1 MSFDVIPEPLNK
13 GQLYYVGVVNP
24 TTISLHLNQLDAEAG
39 INPIALKSI
48 VNVDQTQFVN
58 SRNCDL
64 KTIIFMPAVPP
75 ISLDFPNEVTFL
87 NNVGDT
93 SPLPAPL
100 LENVTYFV
108 QALDNQN
115 LEVYASIQD
124 ATARINPLR
133 MSGNDS
139 ALLLRIRKPMTP
151 ITKLTFPTPPGFIT
165 GDSVNATTGN
175 NGVLPQPLLENQTY
189 FVHQVAGD
197 PLSVTLHLK
206 TEDAATGD
214 NPINLITQ
222 GSGPNAIAKVLP
234 ASVTTGTVEN
244 VTANNFTLAPAQG
257 TGAHA
262 TALATGPVTSI
273 NLVAGGANYTS
284 SVAIFDDTGGYDYNA
299 VPTVQILGGA
309 HTRQAT
315 ASCTIATD
323 TVTGKKYVDSV
334 AIIDVGAGY
343 DPADPPY
350 VIFTGGLNTGGV
362 PASAYAIVQDGAVVA
377 VTLQPYGSGAAAT
390 VSINTVNSEI
400 NGLVLTNG
408 GDGYA
413 YPPRV
418 NLTKPNGSISSD
430 GQITILTADS
440 ATYPAFGPFPA
451 RHDNYFYARIFI
463 KMNYSHG
470 GVIGK
475 NTTYGFTVNF
485 YFTPSELNDSVAR
498 ANRVAAEFAN
508 KIQTSY
514 VNLFSATVSE
524 NVISIYSLSLDN
536 GVKNGHIFDIYTVPP
551 PPLGVTLTTDNIP
564 RVGPVAGQAT
574 ATATVTTSFVTQYAV
589 TDGGSGYIAPPAVK
603 LTGGG
608 GIGASA
614 VAAIRDGKVSGVT
627 VVTKGTGYTSAPA
640 VSFLPAT
647 GVFVQFTSTG
657 TLPSPLVQGVVY
669 RAEAPAAN
677 GAFTLKNADFTDV
690 NITDRGT
697 GNLYMVLSR
706 AFAVGFTD
714 YWTGDFKGLT
724 NGQQLYFGTDYSLP
738 LASPSIDST
747 SPVYVKLTNATT
759 AQFFNTYDGTTFS
772 NQIKLLGLGAGQTY
786 YALQV
791 NAFAKAYKNLLIPE
805 TVQYLVNGMKVF
817 FSSTGALP
825 YPIQAYPHSYTI
837 QIIGNSI
844 TLTDE
849 LNRPVVFTQNGVP
862 TLAAGQMHMNIVRD
876 FRANPSTTVVA
887 DASLFDTGQEVSVR
901 ANYNDRLPTG
911 LHPNAVGDVHPYFVR
926 RISANEIAMF
936 DTKAHALNLV
946 SETGLISLRDMGDNI
961 DSQFLMDLVLAP
973 ALVKQIYHIEKP
985 KTLGYVSLYAFD
997 YGRSQN
1003 MTLIGQ
1009 YHPDELNPKYRR
1021 IRIGKKSAWA
1031 RILYRVKAP
1040 VITSVKDYIPLE
1052 NTRAILAALH
1062 AVDLEDKDFM
1072 EQSQKYWAQALNYL
1086 RNQNES
1092 MEGHAMM
1099 PPQINN
1105 ISFGDGTDDV
1115 MF

>member
-48 VNVDQTQFVN
+48 VDVDQTQFVN

-64 KTIIFMPAVPP
+64 KTIIFMPDVPP

-87 NNVGDT
+87 NNAGDS
-93 SPLPAPL
+93 SPLPTPL
-100 LENVTYFV
+100 LEDVTYFV

-139 ALLLRIRKPMTP
+139 ALLLRIRKPMAP
-151 ITKLTFPTPPGFIT
+151 VTKLTFPTPPGFIT

-189 FVHQVAGD
+189 FVHQLAGD
-197 PLSVTLHLK
+197 PLSITLHTK
-206 TEDAATGD
+206 TEDAATGN

-334 AIIDVGAGY
+334 VMTDFGAGY

-350 VIFTGGLNTGGV
+350 VIFTGGLNAGGV
-362 PASAYAIVQDGAVVA
+362 PASAYAVVSDGIVSQ

-413 YPPRV
+413 YPPRI
-418 NLTKPNGSISSD
+418 NLTKPNGSIAAD
-430 GQITILTADS
+430 GQITVIS
-440 ATYPAFGPFPA
+440 ASGQIRFSFSIKA
-451 RHDNYFYARIFI
+451 NYTHGTVTSQNYVY
-463 KMNYSHG
+463 NYSC
-470 GVIGK
+470 VTFF
-475 NTTYGFTVNF
+475 NETENS
-485 YFTPSELNDSVAR
+485 PSAR
-498 ANRVAAEFAN
+498 ANKVAATIADTITRSFLYSN
-508 KIQTSY
+508 
-514 VNLFSATVSE
+514 VFSATADA
-524 NVISIYSLSLDN
+524 NVVSIYSLTLDN
-536 GVKNGHIFDIYTVPP
+536 GVKNGHIFDIYTSPTAF
-551 PPLGVTLTTDNIP
+551 GSITTDTIP

-608 GIGASA
+608 GTGASA

-627 VVTKGTGYTSAPA
+627 VVTKGTGYTSAPT

-677 GAFTLKNADFTDV
+677 GAFTLKNADFTNV

-738 LASPSIDST
+738 LASPSIGST

-837 QIIGNSI
+837 QVIGDSI

-862 TLAAGQMHMNIVRD
+862 TLAVGQMHMNIVRD
-876 FRANPSTTVVA
+876 FRANPSTMVDA

-901 ANYNDRLPTG
+901 ANSNDRLPTG
-911 LHPNAVGDVHPYFVR
+911 LHPNAVGDLHPYFVR

-936 DTKAHALNLV
+936 DTKAHALNLA
-946 SETGLISLRDMGDNI
+946 SETGLISFRDMGDNI
-961 DSQFLMDLVLAP
+961 NSQFLMGLVLAP